1 MEKVIGIRFRGGCKI
16 YHFDPGDHLLKKGDH
31 VIVNTER
38 GVGLGVVV
46 HGIQL
51 RDAQIHPGALK
62 KVQRAATPEEI
73 SRHRG
78 NLEREQEAKRFCLER
93 IKDHGLEMNLVDVD
107 YFYDCS
113 KIIFYFTAEGRVDFR
128 ELVKDLVRQLKVRVE
143 LRQIGVRNQ
152 AKMVGGLGNCGREVC
167 CATFLN
173 DFHPVSVRMAKEQN
187 LSLNP
192 TKISGACGRLMC
204 CLKFEYETYRQLRKD
219 MPKVGKKID
228 TPEGRG
234 KVIRQNILGRT
245 ITVLLENGKETEI
258 VLSPIE
264 ETATDTPSPDQA

>member
-93 IKDHGLEMNLVDVD
+93 IKDHGLEMNMVDVD

-167 CATFLN
+167 CATFLS

>member
-167 CATFLN
+167 CATFLS

-264 ETATDTPSPDQA
+264 KTAPDTPSPDQA

>member
-93 IKDHGLEMNLVDVD
+93 IKDHGLEMNMVDVD

-167 CATFLN
+167 CATFLS

-264 ETATDTPSPDQA
+264 KTAPDTPSPDQA

>member
-62 KVQRAATPEEI
+62 KVHRPATPGEI

-167 CATFLN
+167 
-173 DFHPVSVRMAKEQN
+173 
-187 LSLNP
+187 
-192 TKISGACGRLMC
+192 
-204 CLKFEYETYRQLRKD
+204 
-219 MPKVGKKID
+219 
-228 TPEGRG
+228 
-234 KVIRQNILGRT
+234 
-245 ITVLLENGKETEI
+245 
-258 VLSPIE
+258 
-264 ETATDTPSPDQA
+264 